1 MDPRAS
7 GCADRSQ
14 FVHAAS
20 ERQLRRSKSIR
31 VIRAIRG
38 QFLLRWFCEG
48 PTPDIPVATGALDLC
63 PSDFIKPLFPGI
75 RI

>member
-38 QFLLRWFCEG
+38 QTLLRWFRECQ
-48 PTPDIPVATGALDLC
+48 TPDIPTAIGTLELR
-63 PSDFIKPLFPGI
+63 PSDFIRPLFPGI
-75 RI
+75 RS